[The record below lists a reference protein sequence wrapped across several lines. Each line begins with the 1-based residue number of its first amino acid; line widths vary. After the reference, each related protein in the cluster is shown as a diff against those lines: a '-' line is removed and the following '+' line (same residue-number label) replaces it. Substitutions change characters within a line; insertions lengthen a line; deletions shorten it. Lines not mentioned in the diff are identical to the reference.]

1 MVVRIFTKW
10 KERRYLINSQ
20 SFSSKDSIKMGLRK
34 DGECKE
40 LWKIKG
46 WWEGRKIKGR
56 WKGIYICIFILF
68 YVLKFL
74 KRNYKFSLFM
84 VKFVVGQSKS

>member
-10 KERRYLINSQ
+10 NDKRYLINSQ
-20 SFSSKDSIKMGLRK
+20 SFSSKDSINMGLRK

-46 WWEGRKIKGR
+46 WWQEK
-56 WKGIYICIFILF
+56 
-68 YVLKFL
+68 
-74 KRNYKFSLFM
+74 
-84 VKFVVGQSKS
+84 